1 MDLKGKKV
9 LVAGFGKTGVA
20 VCRFLLQQGAE
31 VKVSEKKSRN
41 QIVGIPEWIKKGV
54 EFETGGHTPK
64 SFLEA
69 ELIIPSPGIS
79 FVPELKK
86 AKEEEIPIF
95 SEVELAFRFLKG
107 KIVGITGSNGKSTVA
122 TLTYRI
128 LKEAGLQAFL
138 AGNIGTPLISF
149 AEKSTKDDIY
159 VTELSSF
166 QLTHIKKFS
175 CDLSLFLNI
184 TPDHIDWHKGFE
196 NYFSAKK
203 KLVFDQKKDGTAI
216 LNRDDKKVWGLR
228 NRGPDRICGFSRKT
242 RPVPGCYLENG
253 YIKLFTKKEEKLMKI
268 SEIPLPGIHNQENV
282 MASALAG
289 HILGI
294 PLKKIKES
302 VKKFR
307 GLEHRLEI
315 VRNIR
320 GIDFYNDSKATNID
334 AASKS
339 IQSFNRKIILILGG
353 RDKGGDFVSLRK
365 DIKKQVKKIIL
376 IGEAREKIHRDLRG
390 IIAEE
395 TADSMQEAV
404 KLSFASAGKGDIVL
418 LAPACTS
425 FDMFESF
432 EHRGKIYKKEVNSLQ
447 EKLIRE
453 KV

>member
-9 LVAGFGKTGVA
+9 LVAGFGKTGAA
-20 VCRFLLQQGAE
+20 VCRFLLQQGAKI
-31 VKVSEKKSRN
+31 KVSEKRSRDK
-41 QIVGIPEWIKKGV
+41 IAGITEWRKKGV
-54 EFETGGHTPK
+54 EFETGGHNLK

-69 ELIIPSPGIS
+69 ELIIPSPGIP
-79 FVPELKK
+79 FIPELKK
-86 AKEEEIPIF
+86 TEEQEIPIF

-107 KIVGITGSNGKSTVA
+107 KIVGITGSNGKSTVT

-128 LKEAGLQAFL
+128 LKEAGHRSFL

-149 AEKSTKDDIY
+149 AQNSTKDDIY

-203 KLVFDQKKDGTAI
+203 KLIFNQKKDGIAI

-228 NRGPDRICGFSRKT
+228 NRGPDRIFGFSRKT

-253 YIKLFTKKEEKLMKI
+253 YIKLFTKKEEKLMKT

-289 HILGI
+289 HIFGI

-353 RDKGGDFVSLRK
+353 RDKGGNFVSLRK
-365 DIKKQVKKIIL
+365 NIKNRVKKIVFM
-376 IGEAREKIHRDLRG
+376 GEAREKIRKDLRG
-390 IIAEE
+390 IVAGE
-395 TADSMQEAV
+395 TADTMQEAV
-404 KLSFASAGKGDIVL
+404 KLSFNSAEKGDIVL

-425 FDMFESF
+425 FDMFDSF
-432 EHRGKIYKKEVNSLQ
+432 EHRGKVFKKEVDSLQ
-447 EKLIRE
+447 EKLNRE

>member
-9 LVAGFGKTGVA
+9 LIAGFSKTGVA

-31 VKVSEKKSRN
+31 IKVSEKKSRDK
-41 QIVGIPEWIKKGV
+41 IDGITEWSKKGV
-54 EFETGGHTPK
+54 EFETGGHNPK

-69 ELIIPSPGIS
+69 EFIIPSPGIP
-79 FVPELKK
+79 FIPELKK
-86 AKEEEIPIF
+86 AEKKEIPIF

-107 KIVGITGSNGKSTVA
+107 KIVGITGSNGKSTVT
-122 TLTYRI
+122 TLIYRI
-128 LKEAGLQAFL
+128 LKEAGLRSFL

-166 QLTHIKKFS
+166 QLTRIKKFS

-203 KLVFDQKKDGTAI
+203 KLIFNQKKEGIAI

-228 NRGPDRICGFSRKT
+228 NKGPSRVFGFSRKT
-242 RPVPGCYLENG
+242 RPVPGCCLENG
-253 YIKLFTKKEEKLMKI
+253 YIKLFTKREEKLMKT

-289 HILGI
+289 HILEV

-302 VKKFR
+302 IKKFT

-315 VRNIR
+315 VRNVQ

-334 AASKS
+334 AALKS
-339 IQSFNRKIILILGG
+339 IQSFDRRIILILGG
-353 RDKGGDFVSLRK
+353 RDKGGDFVSLQK
-365 DIKKQVKKIIL
+365 DIKKRVKKVIL
-376 IGEAREKIHRDLRG
+376 MGEAREKIRKDLSG
-390 IIAEE
+390 IVAEE
-395 TADSMQEAV
+395 TADTMQEAV
-404 KLSFASAGKGDIVL
+404 KLSFNSAEKGDIVL

-432 EHRGKIYKKEVNSLQ
+432 EHRGKVFKKEVDSLQ
-447 EKLIRE
+447 EELNMG

>member
-9 LVAGFGKTGVA
+9 LVAGFGKTGRE
-20 VCRFLLQQGAE
+20 VCRFLLQQDAK
-31 VKVSEKKSRN
+31 VKVSEIKSWDK
-41 QIVGIPEWIKKGV
+41 IDGITEWSKKGV
-54 EFETGGHTPK
+54 EFETGGHNPK

-69 ELIIPSPGIS
+69 ELIIPSPGIP
-79 FVPELKK
+79 FIPELKK
-86 AKEEEIPIF
+86 AEEQGIPIF
-95 SEVELAFRFLKG
+95 SEVELAFQFLKG
-107 KIVGITGSNGKSTVA
+107 KIVGITGSNGKSTVT

-128 LKEAGLQAFL
+128 LKEAGLRSFL

-184 TPDHIDWHKGFE
+184 TPDHINWHKSFE

-203 KLVFDQKKDGTAI
+203 KLIFNQKKDGAAI

-228 NRGPDRICGFSRKT
+228 NRGPDRVFGFSRKT
-242 RPVPGCYLENG
+242 RPVSGCCLENG
-253 YIKLFTKKEEKLMKI
+253 YIKIFTKKEEKLMKT

-282 MASALAG
+282 MAAALAG
-289 HILGI
+289 HILGV
-294 PLKKIKES
+294 PLIKIKES
-302 VKKFR
+302 VKKFT

-315 VRNIR
+315 VRNIQ

-334 AASKS
+334 AALKS
-339 IQSFNRKIILILGG
+339 IQSFDRKIILILGG

-365 DIKKQVKKIIL
+365 DIKKRVKKIIL
-376 IGEAREKIHRDLRG
+376 MGEAREKIHKDLRG
-390 IIAEE
+390 IVTEE
-395 TADSMQEAV
+395 TADTMQEAV
-404 KLSFASAGKGDIVL
+404 KLCFNSAEKGNVVL

-432 EHRGKIYKKEVNSLQ
+432 EHRGKVFKKEVDSLQ
-447 EKLIRE
+447 EELNRE
-453 KV
+453 KI

>member
-1 MDLKGKKV
+1 MDLKEKKV
-9 LVAGFGKTGVA
+9 LVAGFGNTGVA
-20 VCRFLLQQGAE
+20 VCRFLLQQGAII
-31 VKVSEKKSRN
+31 KVSEKRSRDK
-41 QIVGIPEWIKKGV
+41 IAGITEWRKKGV
-54 EFETGGHTPK
+54 EFETGGHNLK

-69 ELIIPSPGIS
+69 ELIIPSPGIP
-79 FVPELKK
+79 FIPELKK
-86 AKEEEIPIF
+86 AEEQEIPIF

-107 KIVGITGSNGKSTVA
+107 KIVGITGSNGKSTVT

-128 LKEAGLQAFL
+128 LKEAGLRSFL

-149 AEKSTKDDIY
+149 VENSTKDDIY

-166 QLTHIKKFS
+166 QLTHTQKFS

-203 KLVFDQKKDGTAI
+203 KLIFDQKKDGTAI

-228 NRGPDRICGFSRKT
+228 NRGPDRIFGFSRKT
-242 RPVPGCYLENG
+242 RPVPGCYLEND

-365 DIKKQVKKIIL
+365 NIKNRVKKIVL
-376 IGEAREKIHRDLRG
+376 MGEARDKIRKDLRG
-390 IIAEE
+390 IVAGE
-395 TADSMQEAV
+395 TADTMQEAV
-404 KLSFASAGKGDIVL
+404 KLSFNSAEKGDIVL

-425 FDMFESF
+425 FDMFDSF
-432 EHRGKIYKKEVNSLQ
+432 EHRGKVFKKEVDSLQ
-447 EKLIRE
+447 EKLNQE
-453 KV
+453 NL

>member
-20 VCRFLLQQGAE
+20 VCRFLLHKGAE
-31 VKVSEKKSRN
+31 VKVSEKKSRDK
-41 QIVGIPEWIKKGV
+41 IVGITEWRKKGV
-54 EFETGGHTPK
+54 EFETGWHNPK

-69 ELIIPSPGIS
+69 DLIIPSPGIP
-79 FVPELKK
+79 FIPELKK
-86 AKEEEIPIF
+86 AEEQEIPIF
-95 SEVELAFRFLKG
+95 SEVELAFRFLNG
-107 KIVGITGSNGKSTVA
+107 KIVGITGSNGKSTVT

-128 LKEAGLQAFL
+128 LKEAGLQSFL

-149 AEKSTKDDIY
+149 VEKSTKDDIY

-175 CDLSLFLNI
+175 CDISLFLNI

-203 KLVFDQKKDGTAI
+203 KLIFNQKKDGAAI

-228 NRGPDRICGFSRKT
+228 NRGPSRIFGFSRKT
-242 RPVPGCYLENG
+242 HPVPGCYLENG
-253 YIKLFTKKEEKLMKI
+253 YIKLYTKKEENLMKT
-268 SEIPLPGIHNQENV
+268 SDIPLLGIHNQENV
-282 MASALAG
+282 MASALVG

-294 PLKKIKES
+294 ALKKIKES
-302 VKKFR
+302 IKKFT
-307 GLEHRLEI
+307 GLEHRMEI
-315 VRNIR
+315 VRNVQ

-334 AASKS
+334 AALKS
-339 IQSFNRKIILILGG
+339 IQSFDREIILILGG

-365 DIKKQVKKIIL
+365 GIKKRVKKIIL
-376 IGEAREKIHRDLRG
+376 MGEAREKIHKDLGG
-390 IIAEE
+390 IVAEE

-404 KLSFASAGKGDIVL
+404 KLSFTSAGKGDIVL

-432 EHRGKIYKKEVNSLQ
+432 EYRGKAFKKEVNSLQ
-447 EKLIRE
+447 EELNRK
-453 KV
+453 KA